1 MRQRDKAQA
10 LLFLSLCL
18 FTAVNL
24 MPVIWGVLT
33 SIKQPVDAF
42 SVPPKL
48 IFAPTFEFHWQVWIE
63 KAFWHYLIN
72 SIVISVCTVITSVSI
87 GTMAAYGLSR
97 MRNQASRGLLFGLL
111 AMRMFPHILLAI
123 PFFVL
128 AKSLGLINTYPA
140 MVLALVAINQPFT
153 IWLMRSFFVDVPH
166 ELYEAAAIDGC
177 SAWQVFARVALPVV
191 RPGLW
196 VTALFSLLLAYNEFL
211 FALVLTGPDTKTL
224 PVAIAEY
231 GGEDINYWSL
241 SAAAAV
247 GIMLPIVAFMMALQ
261 RHLVRG
267 LALGAIKGCS
277 SGGNQLGTAKQVPV
291 HRTPRAQTQTLIGE
305 RCCNVAVAGAHRRL
319 GQGPVNN
326 IALRIAAAD
335 APEFEPHRKQQIQ
348 RLLVGAAM
356 KCSETLDQRNADVAI
371 TAGQFGI
378 ARGGFTH
385 PAKASLDQCCLA

>member
-1 MRQRDKAQA
+1 M
-10 LLFLSLCL
+10 
-18 FTAVNL
+18 
-24 MPVIWGVLT
+24 IWGVLT

-48 IFAPTFEFHWQVWIE
+48 IFTPTFEFHVQVWVE
-63 KAFWHYLIN
+63 KAFWHFLIN
-72 SIVISVCTVITSVSI
+72 SVVISAVHGGHYPCRSARWRPTDCRACAT
-87 GTMAAYGLSR
+87 AP
-97 MRNQASRGLLFGLL
+97 SRGLLFGLL

-140 MVLALVAINQPFT
+140 MILALVAINQPFT

-177 SAWQVFARVALPVV
+177 NAWQVFARIALPVV

-267 LALGAIKGCS
+267 LALGAVKG
-277 SGGNQLGTAKQVPV
+277 
-291 HRTPRAQTQTLIGE
+291 
-305 RCCNVAVAGAHRRL
+305 
-319 GQGPVNN
+319 
-326 IALRIAAAD
+326 
-335 APEFEPHRKQQIQ
+335 
-348 RLLVGAAM
+348 
-356 KCSETLDQRNADVAI
+356 
-371 TAGQFGI
+371 
-378 ARGGFTH
+378 
-385 PAKASLDQCCLA
+385 